1 MNASHRINIALA
13 KDHNESLEEDFQ
25 SHQQSVPLHENT
37 LLFHPLQTGAEQMM
51 TTFATLAIGQ
61 APGGEIM
68 PLLNEYIP
76 TENLTHVG
84 LLDGLTRLE
93 IEQYF
98 APTIDEQIVISRL
111 RDGSRVVLS
120 SQRVEQ
126 ALQEKINWM
135 EEKGC
140 EVILLMCGGEF
151 SGLQSQSVMLINP
164 DRLVPPL
171 IDGIVGTNQV
181 GIIVSDT
188 EQMEQQVNKWK
199 NLAKRPHFAVTSPY
213 LFNEGEIEESGA
225 DGKRLRDA
233 ALSLK
238 AQGAEVVVLDCIGY
252 ETHHGE
258 MLEEYLQLPV
268 LLSNTLVARLA
279 AELII

>member
-1 MNASHRINIALA
+1 MKVFSRLNIALA
-13 KDHNESLEEDFQ
+13 KDYNEPVEEDFQ
-25 SHQQSVPLHENT
+25 LHHDMPLHENT
-37 LLFHPLQTGAEQMM
+37 LLLHPLQTGAEQMM
-51 TTFATLAIGQ
+51 TSFATLAIGQ

-76 TENLTHVG
+76 AENLTHVG
-84 LLDGLTRLE
+84 LLDGLSRQE
-93 IEQYF
+93 IEQHF
-98 APTIDEQIVISRL
+98 APTIDEAVVISRL
-111 RDGSRVVLS
+111 QDGSRVVLS

-135 EEKGC
+135 AEQGC
-140 EVILLMCGGEF
+140 EVLLLMCSGEF
-151 SGLQSQSVMLINP
+151 SGLHSPSVTLIEP

-171 IDGIVGTNQV
+171 INGIVGTNQV

-199 NLAKRPHFAVTSPY
+199 NLSKRPRFAIASPY
-213 LFNEGEIEESGA
+213 LFNDSDID
-225 DGKRLRDA
+225 DGGVDETRLLDA

-252 ETHHGE
+252 QTHHGE
-258 MLEEYLQLPV
+258 MLEEYLQIPV

>member
-1 MNASHRINIALA
+1 MTASHRQNIALA
-13 KDHNESLEEDFQ
+13 KDHNEPLEEDFEA
-25 SHQQSVPLHENT
+25 HQGMPLHENT
-37 LLFHPLQTGAEQMM
+37 LLLRPLQTGSEQMM
-51 TTFATLAIGQ
+51 TSFATLAIGQ

-68 PLLNEYIP
+68 PLLNEYISA
-76 TENLTHVG
+76 ENLTHVG
-84 LLDGLTRLE
+84 LLDGLSRQE
-93 IEQYF
+93 IEQYY
-98 APTIDEQIVISRL
+98 APTIDEPVVISRL
-111 RDGSRVVLS
+111 QDGSRVVLS

-126 ALQEKINWM
+126 ALQEKIDWM
-135 EEKGC
+135 AEKGC
-140 EVILLMCGGEF
+140 EIILLMCSGEF
-151 SGLQSQSVMLINP
+151 SRLQSQSVTLIDP
-164 DRLVPPL
+164 ERLIPPL

-199 NLAKRPHFAVTSPY
+199 NLAKRPRFAIASPY
-213 LFNEGEIEESGA
+213 LFNESELDDGGV
-225 DGKRLRDA
+225 DGKRLLDA

-252 ETHHGE
+252 QTHHGE
-258 MLEEYLQLPV
+258 MLEEYLQIPV